1 MSVKFFLKS
10 LFVPILT
17 CAVFSL
23 LVLEGATQ
31 YSPEEYEVYQR
42 AVNAAPEERED
53 AIIQFVREH
62 PRSALVQYAASSYA
76 ELMQSYQSQGQSE
89 KALHAGK
96 RMLELLPEDSN
107 TLYLTAE
114 AAFQVQ
120 RFQEAVLYGE
130 KVYSVKPTPSLA
142 YYLAYSFRPLKDYEK
157 YAEYGQIACQGLE
170 AVKCHNVA
178 LDLMKQFTNQKKLG
192 RAAKYAQQ
200 AIDGLD
206 SSDHQN
212 IATAY
217 GVLGRNE
224 FEEQAWSA
232 SVANYQKVLNLSS
245 DKTAQAAAHYYM
257 GMSQWKL
264 KNFDSAMQAFAKGSV
279 NQTSWSKHC
288 LQQLEFMYK
297 STHNGS
303 LAGLDEFLERSTR

>member
-1 MSVKFFLKS
+1 MSVKFFLES

-17 CAVFSL
+17 CAIFSL

-53 AIIQFVREH
+53 AIIQFVGEN

-89 KALHAGK
+89 KALNAGK

-120 RFQEAVLYGE
+120 RFQETILYGE
-130 KVYSVKPTPSLA
+130 KLYSVKPTPGLA
-142 YYLAYSFRPLKDYEK
+142 YILAYSFRPLKDYEK

-170 AVKCHNVA
+170 EVNCHTIA
-178 LDLMKQFTNQKKLG
+178 LDLTKRLANQQEFG

-206 SSDHQN
+206 PSDHEN
-212 IATAY
+212 IAAVY
-217 GVLGRNE
+217 GVLGRNA

-232 SVANYQKVLNLSS
+232 SVANYQKVLNSSS
-245 DKTAQAAAHYYM
+245 DKTEQAEAHYYM
-257 GMSQWKL
+257 GRSHWEL
-264 KNFDSAMQAFAKGSV
+264 KDLDSTMQAFAKGSV
-279 NQTSWSKHC
+279 NQTSWQKHC
-288 LQQLEFMYK
+288 RQQLEFMYK